1 MENKSHALA
10 AGSFV
15 LVVLALLV
23 ALAVW
28 LTRDTSTQRIYEIS
42 SKEAVTGLQPQAA
55 VRYKGVNVGKVTAI
69 EFDPKTLG
77 HVLIRIAIDD
87 QAPITQSTFATL
99 GYQGVT
105 GLAFV
110 QLDDKGESRVAL
122 AAGADTL
129 ARIPMRAGFLSKL
142 SDQGES
148 ILVQLQ
154 ETSQRLNQLLAP
166 ENQKRLMNSV
176 DRLGQAADN
185 ISQIATRADKGLAPL
200 AQETSDTLSVMQQT
214 SRRVGDS
221 ADEARDSARSFKRLT
236 ERMNDQGGTLDQL
249 AQGVNALRNTT
260 QNLNASTLPLVNH
273 ALEDAAHTARDL
285 SRTVSGLNDNPQ
297 SLLFG
302 KGVLPSGP
310 GEPGFTPPK
319 P

>member
-15 LVVLALLV
+15 LVVLALLLG
-23 ALAVW
+23 LAVW
-28 LTRDTSTQRIYEIS
+28 LTRDTSSQRMYEIS

-110 QLDDKGESRVAL
+110 QLDDKGESRLAL
-122 AAGADTL
+122 TTGADAL

-142 SDQGES
+142 TEQGEN

-154 ETSQRLNQLLAP
+154 ETSQRFNQLLAP
-166 ENQKRLMNSV
+166 ENQKRLMSSV

-185 ISQIATRADKGLAPL
+185 ISQIATKAGQGLAPL
-200 AQETSDTLSVMQQT
+200 AQETSATLSIMQQT
-214 SRRVGDS
+214 SKRVGDS

-236 ERMNDQGGTLDQL
+236 ERMNEQGGTLDQL
-249 AQGVNALRNTT
+249 ALGVSALRNTT
-260 QNLNASTLPLVNH
+260 QSLNASTLPLVNH